1 MSKQVIKFYST
12 WCGPC
17 KVYGPTFNKVAN
29 ELSEVASFQSV
40 NVEENKELARQYGV
54 KNIPMTVVIEN
65 GEVKSKTPG
74 RLNED
79 TLKNLI
85 VG

>member
-1 MSKQVIKFYST
+1 MKKHVIVFKAN

-17 KVYGPTFNKVAN
+17 KLYGPTFNKVAN
-29 ELSEVASFQSV
+29 ELSEVASFEIV
-40 NVEENKELARQYGV
+40 NVEEDKELARQYGV

-65 GEVKSKTPG
+65 WEVKSKTPG

-79 TLKNLI
+79 TLKSLI